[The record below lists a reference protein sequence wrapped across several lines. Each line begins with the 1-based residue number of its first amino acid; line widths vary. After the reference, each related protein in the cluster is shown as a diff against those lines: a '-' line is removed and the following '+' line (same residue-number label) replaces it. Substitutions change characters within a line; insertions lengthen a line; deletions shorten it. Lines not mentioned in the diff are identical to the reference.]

1 MKIQKVL
8 VIKSSM
14 TENLPSGSFSSALS
28 DKFMEY
34 YRKENPIDKII
45 ELNLND
51 QKDLIS
57 LSSQNFNTFF
67 TDGVSDKYIDQLK
80 SVDKVVIS
88 SPMTNFNYTA
98 LLKNYLD
105 RILVANK
112 TFSYKYSKKG
122 EAIGLLPHLKVQIL
136 TTQGAPL
143 GWYTWGDH
151 TKNLEGTFEFIGA
164 KVAKSVVM
172 DGLKT
177 PQYSSLKAPE
187 ALDLFDKVIK
197 TAAENF

>member
-1 MKIQKVL
+1 MKITKVL

-14 TENLPSGSFSSALS
+14 TENSPMGSYSSALN

-34 YRKENPIDKII
+34 YRKENPLDKII
-45 ELNLND
+45 ELNLNHE
-51 QKDLIS
+51 KDLIS
-57 LSSQNFNTFF
+57 LNSENFSEFF
-67 TDGVSDKYIDQLK
+67 TDGVSDKYINQLK
-80 SVDKVVIS
+80 DVNKVVVS

-98 LLKNYLD
+98 VLKNYLD

-122 EAIGLLPHLKVQIL
+122 DAVGLLDHLQVQIL

-143 GWYTWGDH
+143 GWYLWGDH
-151 TKNLEGTFEFIGA
+151 TKNLEGTFEFVGA
-164 KVAKSVVM
+164 KVHPSIVM

-177 PQYSSLKAPE
+177 STYSSLKPSE
-187 ALDLFDKVIK
+187 AVELFDNEIK
-197 TAAENF
+197 TAAKNF